1 MLTVYGIPNCD
12 TVKKVRTW
20 LDKNNIEYQFH
31 DYKKEGITA
40 AKIKNWFKQFP
51 LEKILN
57 KASTTWKELS
67 AEEKAAVVDEKSAIE
82 LMVSKTSAIK
92 RPVIEDETGKAV
104 AVGWSEKDY
113 EKLFL

>member
-20 LDKNNIEYQFH
+20 LDKNSIEYQFH

-40 AKIKNWFKQFP
+40 EKINKWFMQFP
-51 LEKILN
+51 VEKVLN

-67 AEEKAAVVDEKSAIE
+67 TEEKASVIDKKSAIE

-104 AVGWSEKDY
+104 AVGWSEKEY